1 MEQQEN
7 EFLKQGN
14 DCFFNIIKSYQQMI
28 KTISQDIS
36 KGGYPSMSNLKV
48 QSEIVKVIQNFE
60 QLQIIMNESMQKC
73 SCNEELVR
81 EQKLRSYHSQ
91 LKSTKQNLATF
102 FNDLES
108 IKIEGEVLLA
118 KCERKC
124 AMN

>member
-1 MEQQEN
+1 MGADRLRKAAQT
-7 EFLKQGN
+7 L
-14 DCFFNIIKSYQQMI
+14 I

-81 EQKLRSYHSQ
+81 EPQNGISTESELDFAITVFCHNFNVGFWSLR
-91 LKSTKQNLATF
+91 LSTVIQGW
-102 FNDLES
+102 S
-108 IKIEGEVLLA
+108 
-118 KCERKC
+118 
-124 AMN
+124 M